1 MAPPDLAA
9 SATSST
15 TGTPAGYGRACTAC
29 QRAKCKCIL
38 RASGQD
44 CERCHRLGKPCQTMA
59 TSRKRVPKK
68 STSSR
73 TAQLEE
79 KLEDLVT
86 ILRAAQP
93 SNGHLQPSN
102 SGESSPLM
110 NPSNMYHLT
119 SRLESLATAAA
130 SSSSEP
136 QPRSYPAPHS
146 YGSKS
151 TGDSHMYTSP
161 SSIGEDTS
169 SLPEPTPEE
178 AEAYLAKFKAWLEKF
193 PCIVLPHDVTAAAL
207 RQERPFMW
215 LCIMNITSMSVEQQ
229 MKMKDRVRQELATRV
244 IINHERSMDCLQGI
258 ICYVTW
264 ASTTSSPG
272 KPFIVT
278 FCQMAVLIAYELG
291 LTKAPVEEQYFTVC
305 FKLWGGR
312 PAPPRLRTLEER
324 RTVVSLWFLTSVMS
338 SFIGKMETLHWTPH
352 MSDCLDVL
360 EREKRYPSDELLAAF
375 VRYQLVA
382 DEAQKLLVR
391 DVMGDPSP
399 PPTYIFRKSLLAK
412 LQAVRDGL
420 PLNMPVT
427 QVLQAHA
434 LVTEV
439 QVNSV
444 GLFMQN
450 IPVNQRIE
458 SMYACLK
465 AIRAWY
471 DVFFGIPV
479 EEVAGVPF
487 AVYIQ
492 LSQIQIALYRLTT
505 SEDPAWDKEVVRN
518 TADLVVLLDQVID
531 FFTRIDSVYKMKVS
545 AGEETVFLMGAKIM
559 RNIRNSW
566 EPVLSRHLS
575 SVPLSAANQEAVQ
588 SMPAPNPP
596 DQQSLDMAAVNMMDF
611 GDITWMSDVFGPW
624 EF

>member
-1 MAPPDLAA
+1 
-9 SATSST
+9 
-15 TGTPAGYGRACTAC
+15 
-29 QRAKCKCIL
+29 
-38 RASGQD
+38 
-44 CERCHRLGKPCQTMA
+44 MA
-59 TSRKRVPKK
+59 TSRKRVAKK

-102 SGESSPLM
+102 SGESSPSM
-110 NPSNMYHLT
+110 NSSNMCHLT

-130 SSSSEP
+130 SSSSSET
-136 QPRSYPAPHS
+136 QLRSYPAPHS

-151 TGDSHMYTSP
+151 IGDSHTQTSP
-161 SSIGEDTS
+161 SCIEEDTS

-178 AEAYLAKFKAWLEKF
+178 AEIYLRKFKAWLEKF
-193 PCIVLPHDVTAAAL
+193 PCVVLLHDMTAAAL
-207 RQERPFMW
+207 RREKPFLW

-229 MKMKDRVRQELATRV
+229 IKMKDRVRQEIATRI

-360 EREKRYPSDELLAAF
+360 EREKEYPSDELLAAF

-427 QVLQAHA
+427 HAEVLQAHA

-458 SMYACLK
+458 SMYACLR

-518 TADLVVLLDQVID
+518 TADLLVLLDQVID

-566 EPVLSRHLS
+566 EPILSRHLS
-575 SVPLSAANQEAVQ
+575 GVPLSAANQGAVQ

-596 DQQSLDMAAVNMMDF
+596 DQQSIDMAAVNMMDF